1 MPKISNM
8 EFNEKQ
14 IRILTVVEKLFS
26 ELGFDGTSLRQ
37 IAKEAD
43 INIAMVSYYFGSK
56 EKMLESLIQYRM
68 GDFRLQMDAAM
79 KNDELDY
86 LQRIDKII
94 EMLIKRMYK
103 NRRIYKIVHFEYSS
117 KSRSK
122 IDFKCYV
129 DQKKETYA
137 LIKNFIENGQEAGV
151 YSKNINIGLV
161 IPTILG
167 TFFHFLYNQ
176 QFFAELYTID
186 DEDSLKKFTT
196 TTLTQHIQQTIK
208 ALLTNEK

>member
-68 GDFRLQMDAAM
+68 GDFRLQMDAVM
-79 KNDELDY
+79 KNDE
-86 LQRIDKII
+86 I
-94 EMLIKRMYK
+94 
-103 NRRIYKIVHFEYSS
+103 F
-117 KSRSK
+117 
-122 IDFKCYV
+122 
-129 DQKKETYA
+129 
-137 LIKNFIENGQEAGV
+137 
-151 YSKNINIGLV
+151 
-161 IPTILG
+161 
-167 TFFHFLYNQ
+167 
-176 QFFAELYTID
+176 
-186 DEDSLKKFTT
+186 
-196 TTLTQHIQQTIK
+196 
-208 ALLTNEK
+208 